1 MRRALYI
8 CAPMALPP
16 LLHLKSI
23 RLGFGGRPLLD
34 GAELKVDPGE
44 RLCLVGRNGS
54 GKSTLLKIAAGDI
67 EPDAGERLVKPGVT
81 VRYLPQEPDLSAY
94 PTTLA
99 WVEAGLAPGD
109 DRHRALHLLNDL
121 GLTGE
126 EGTAALSGGE
136 ARRAALARVLAPEP
150 DVLLLDEPT
159 NHLDLPAIEWLEA
172 TLKAMRGALVVISH
186 DRRFLEA
193 LSRATLWVD
202 RGETRRLDKGF
213 AAFEAWR
220 DEVLEQ
226 EETERHK
233 LDRAIVREEH
243 WVRYGVTARRKRNQ
257 RRMRELEGKRKE
269 RREAKRQVGNVTFAV
284 TEGETS
290 GKLVAEAVRGSKAF
304 GERTVVKEFST
315 RILRGDRVA
324 FVGPNGAGKTTL
336 VSMLTG
342 ALAADEGRLRLGKGL
357 EIMTVDQAR
366 STLDPDRTLK
376 ETLTDGGS
384 DTLTVG
390 GKPRHVMSYLKDFL
404 FPPEQANTPVG
415 TLSGGERGRLALA
428 KGLLLPSNVM
438 VLDEPTNDLDLET
451 LDLLEE
457 MIDDYPGTVLLVS
470 HDRDFIDRT
479 ATSVIASAGDGR
491 WIEYAGGYSD
501 MLTQREKGGEA
512 ALVRERAERQPR
524 KAATPEPAAE
534 AATASSPA
542 ARRKLSFKDKHALET
557 LPGRIAGFEADI
569 ARLEAELADAGLYA
583 RNPARFAA
591 ASAALDQAKAALASA
606 EDEWLRLEMLREEIG
621 A

>member
-1 MRRALYI
+1 M
-8 CAPMALPP
+8 APPP
-16 LLHLKSI
+16 LLHLKTI

-34 GAELKVDPGE
+34 GAELKVEPGE

-54 GKSTLLKIAAGDI
+54 GKSTLLRIAAGDI

-81 VRYLPQEPDLSAY
+81 IRYLPQEPDLS
-94 PTTLA
+94 PFPSTLA
-99 WVEAGLAPGD
+99 YVEAGLAPGD
-109 DRHRALHLLNDL
+109 DRHRALQLLNDL
-121 GLTGE
+121 GLTGAE
-126 EGTAALSGGE
+126 PTAALSGGE
-136 ARRAALARVLAPEP
+136 VRRAALARVLAPQP

-159 NHLDLPAIEWLEA
+159 NHLDLPAIEWLET

-186 DRRFLEA
+186 DRRFLET

-220 DEVLEQ
+220 DETLEQ

-257 RRMRELEGKRKE
+257 RRMRELEGKRKQ

-284 TEGETS
+284 TEGEVS
-290 GKLVAEAVRGSKAF
+290 GKLVTEAVKVTKAF
-304 GERTVVKEFST
+304 GGRAVVRDFST

-336 VSMLTG
+336 VSLLMGT
-342 ALAADEGRLRLGKGL
+342 LAPDAGRVRLGKGL

-366 STLDPDRTLK
+366 STLDDRRTLK
-376 ETLTDGGS
+376 ETLTDGGG

-415 TLSGGERGRLALA
+415 ALSGGERGRLALA
-428 KGLLLPSNVM
+428 KGLLVPSNVM

-457 MIDDYPGTVLLVS
+457 MIDEYPGTVLLVS

-491 WIEYAGGYSD
+491 WIEYAGGYTD
-501 MLTQREKGGEA
+501 MLAQRDRGGEA
-512 ALVRERAERQPR
+512 ALVRERAEPAPR
-524 KAATPEPAAE
+524 RAAAPAPSE
-534 AATASSPA
+534 RAAPSAG
-542 ARRKLSFKDKHALET
+542 RRKLSFRDRHALDT
-557 LPGRIAGFEADI
+557 LPGRIAAHEADI
-569 ARLEAELADAGLYA
+569 ARLEADLADAGLYV
-583 RNPARFAA
+583 RDPARFAA
-591 ASAALDQAKAALASA
+591 ATDALAAARVSLAEA